1 MPAAELIAHLAE
13 VPLDVRAELQTPKMT
28 VAEILSL
35 EPGSV
40 IRSVRA
46 AGDSIDVLVG
56 GQLIG
61 SGEIIVVENAT
72 AIRLSDFRER
82 I

>member
-1 MPAAELIAHLAE
+1 MTANEQISHLAG
-13 VPLDVRAELQTPKMT
+13 VPVDIRVELQTRKMT

-40 IRSVRA
+40 ISTSRA
-46 AGDSIDVLVG
+46 AGENIDVLVG

-72 AIRLSDFRER
+72 AVRLSDFRER